1 MAAKIR
7 RKPKARMSKQ
17 EAENLLWAG
26 FEHFVMDSDLLS
38 FTDHAGIKFPR
49 GGDPDRVWDIFRD
62 HYTDGDAGVDLDK
75 FLSDYATWGPIA
87 ARVIELLQEKAL
99 NAERA

>member
-1 MAAKIR
+1 
-7 RKPKARMSKQ
+7 MSKQ

-38 FTDHAGIKFPR
+38 FADHAGIKFPR

-87 ARVIELLQEKAL
+87 SRVVEIQLERRRNARNV
-99 NAERA
+99 